1 MSLYVVPEN
10 QELLWNV
17 ISKNAYIQDFFAP
30 YNPEKKNEWFKT
42 IIRTFYE
49 RYKMQKLT
57 VADLNYVNKETIAY
71 MIQNVREQINQPVVK
86 TTAPTQATPS
96 YQPANSYAI
105 PTPPIVPDTR
115 QDIYAKEFEQRQ
127 QEYANLN
134 KKVAPA
140 NVNFTEKADDGVIQN
155 MDELVK
161 QQMQQ
166 RAYEMSLIPPPINNV
181 SQLATPIPAQM
192 PMQMPAPTQV
202 NTFVQ
207 TAPPKLQIDAE
218 SNIEISIEELGSA
231 NIKKSVT
238 WKPDEPDVNRVD
250 AELLVLRET
259 INNITQDFAQ
269 LKQLYELSQISIT
282 ELKDA
287 NADLT
292 TKLNHFVEWSQH
304 NIVQLAESNASLATK
319 LNNSVEWSHISI
331 VHLNEANTG
340 LTMKYNEL
348 LANQVASVPA
358 PVPVPVPAPI
368 PSPDEIKST
377 MERILTQMDN
387 E

>member
-1 MSLYVVPEN
+1 MSLYVLPEN

-17 ISKNAYIQDFFAP
+17 ISKNIYIQDFFAP
-30 YNPEKKNEWFKT
+30 YNPEKKNEWFKS
-42 IIRTFYE
+42 IIRNFYE

-57 VADLNYVNKETIAY
+57 VADLNTVNKETITY
-71 MIQNVREQINQPVVK
+71 MIQNVREQIGQPVAK
-86 TTAPTQATPS
+86 TTTPTQASPS

-166 RAYEMSLIPPPINNV
+166 RAYEMSLIPPPPVNKV
-181 SQLATPIPAQM
+181 SQPASASAPMPM
-192 PMQMPAPTQV
+192 PMQTLA
-202 NTFVQ
+202 NTFAQ
-207 TAPPKLQIDAE
+207 MAPPKLQIDAS
-218 SNIEISIEELGSA
+218 SNIEISIEEFGSA
-231 NIKKSVT
+231 SNKKSVT
-238 WKPDEPDVNRVD
+238 WKTDEPDVNRVD
-250 AELLVLRET
+250 ADILVLRET
-259 INNITQDFAQ
+259 INNMTQEFAQ

-287 NADLT
+287 NAGLT
-292 TKLNHFVEWSQH
+292 TKLNHFVDMVSTQY
-304 NIVQLAESNASLATK
+304 S
-319 LNNSVEWSHISI
+319 
-331 VHLNEANTG
+331 
-340 LTMKYNEL
+340 
-348 LANQVASVPA
+348 
-358 PVPVPVPAPI
+358 PVDRI
-368 PSPDEIKST
+368 KCQSGNEIK
-377 MERILTQMDN
+377 
-387 E
+387 